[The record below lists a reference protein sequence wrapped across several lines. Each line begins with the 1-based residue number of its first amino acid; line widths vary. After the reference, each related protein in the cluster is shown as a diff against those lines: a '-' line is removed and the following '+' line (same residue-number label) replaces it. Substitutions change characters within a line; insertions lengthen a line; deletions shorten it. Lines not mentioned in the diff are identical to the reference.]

1 VLVFDKQEWVLPALR
16 RLGDRP
22 LRGSGAAIR
31 RSRPPGS
38 DVRRGGGSGPVGGRR
53 ERLGCHRVVVRVLRE
68 LGGGRGLVGR
78 AIAVPPPSWPGG
90 PAYRWVAT
98 NRSRFG

>member
-1 VLVFDKQEWVLPALR
+1 M
-16 RLGDRP
+16 
-22 LRGSGAAIR
+22 
-31 RSRPPGS
+31 PPFVDLDHPGLTS
-38 DVRRGGGSGPVGGRR
+38 AEVAVSGPVGGRR
-53 ERLGCHRVVVRVLRE
+53 ERLGGHWVVVRVLEE

-98 NRSRFG
+98 NLSRFG